1 MEQSYGEVNQLGG
14 VFVNGRPLPNPVR
27 LRIVELAQLGM
38 RPCDISRQLRVSHG
52 CVSKILARYNETGS
66 ILPGA
71 IGGSKPRV
79 TTPVV
84 VKSIRD
90 YKQGDPGIFAWEIR
104 DRLLTDGVCD
114 KYNVPSVSSI
124 SRILRNKIGI
134 QPSQSEGDKPAPA
147 PLQYGHVYPYPP
159 YTGPGVS
166 ATGTRTGSGPAGHV
180 GLPRNWHNILGIRA
194 FMDPAALSGP
204 NGHSAKVE
212 DWTSM
217 TSMTSMSSMSS
228 RAFPS
233 GINGAEKIN
242 NEPDFKYPQQ
252 SSSSLSGYVSACAYS
267 PPNQYGAYGGP
278 AANYM
283 NTGHHWQ
290 PHSSSLAPSLAH
302 PGSAAPLEAT
312 DFHIT
317 TSFKLSQREDYL
329 QPRDDAEETHK
340 MRRDVQRLSDFYKPI
355 LLSACTGTVDPPG
368 LDLVKKR

>member
-79 TTPVV
+79 TTPAV

-124 SRILRNKIGI
+124 SRILRNKIGSLS
-134 QPSQSEGDKPAPA
+134 QPSPSESDKPTQ
-147 PLQYGHVYPYPP
+147 LQYGHVYPYPP
-159 YTGPGVS
+159 YTGPAVT
-166 ATGTRTGSGPAGHV
+166 ATGTRAVSGPAGHV

-194 FMDPAALSGP
+194 FMDPAALSAS

-217 TSMTSMSSMSS
+217 TSMSN
-228 RAFPS
+228 RPFPC
-233 GINGAEKIN
+233 GINGAEKTS
-242 NEPDFKYPQQ
+242 EPDFKYPQQ

-267 PPNQYGAYGGP
+267 PPNQYGTYGGP

-283 NTGHHWQ
+283 NAGHHWQ
-290 PHSSSLAPSLAH
+290 PQSSSLTPSLAH
-302 PGSAAPLEAT
+302 PGSAAPLEAA

-317 TSFKLSQREDYL
+317 TSFKFSQREETGDRL
-329 QPRDDAEETHK
+329 RCRPDEGRLAENIK
-340 MRRDVQRLSDFYKPI
+340 
-355 LLSACTGTVDPPG
+355 
-368 LDLVKKR
+368 